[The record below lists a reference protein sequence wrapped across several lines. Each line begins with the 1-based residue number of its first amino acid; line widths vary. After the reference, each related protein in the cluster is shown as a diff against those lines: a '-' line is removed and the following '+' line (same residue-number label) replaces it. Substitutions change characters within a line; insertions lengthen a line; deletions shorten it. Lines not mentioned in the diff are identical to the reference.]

1 MPILLLLFVGVPA
14 IELWLLIEIGSVIG
28 GAETILLILVTG
40 VLGASLA
47 RAQGL
52 AVLERIRSE
61 TAAGR
66 LPDRSL
72 AEAALILA
80 AGMLLI
86 TPGVI
91 TDAIGLLCLVPL
103 TRRLFLIVLAR
114 LLARAARQQARG
126 PGGSNVKVHMHFGG
140 GGPAAR
146 GQPDPR
152 RGPQAPVRPPG
163 PGPAIKDLSD
173 EDFEVRSG

>member
-1 MPILLLLFVGVPA
+1 MPILFLLFVGVPA
-14 IELWLLIEIGSVIG
+14 IELWLLIEIGGRIG

-40 VLGASLA
+40 VVGASLA

-52 AVLERIRSE
+52 AVLERIRAE

-80 AGMLLI
+80 AGLLLI

-91 TDAIGLLCLVPL
+91 TDAVGLLCLVPF
-103 TRRLFLIVLAR
+103 TRRLCVLLLGK
-114 LLARAARQQARG
+114 LLARAARKK
-126 PGGSNVKVHMHFGG
+126 GGTHVDVRMHFGPG
-140 GGPAAR
+140 
-146 GQPDPR
+146 
-152 RGPQAPVRPPG
+152 GPQAPGAPPG
-163 PGPAIKDLSD
+163 PEPPIKDVSE
-173 EDFEVRSG
+173 EDFEVRGGPR